1 MTGHTYIEMRRN
13 PPVVISA
20 DDYSR
25 LASLAKATLARYPA
39 DDAQLLLDEL
49 HRADVLPPHSISE
62 RVVGMNSFV
71 EFRDETTG
79 NTRVLQLVFPYQ
91 ADIRGGR
98 LSVLSQIGAALIG
111 LAEGQS
117 ITWETRDGRE
127 RRITVL
133 RVSKKPFDER
143 ERAEQEAPACA

>member
-1 MTGHTYIEMRRN
+1 MTDHIYMETRAN
-13 PPVVISA
+13 PPIVISA

-49 HRADVLPPHSISE
+49 HRADVVPPHSIPE
-62 RVVGMNSFV
+62 RVVCMNSFV
-71 EFRDETTG
+71 EFRDETMG

-91 ADIRGGR
+91 ADIVHGR

-117 ITWETRDGRE
+117 ISWSTRDGRE
-127 RRITVL
+127 RRITIL
-133 RVSKKPFDER
+133 RVSRKPLPES
-143 ERAEQEAPACA
+143 ETSEQEEPACA

>member
-1 MTGHTYIEMRRN
+1 MTNHS
-13 PPVVISA
+13 PAVVISA

-49 HRADVLPPHSISE
+49 HRADILPPHSIPE
-62 RVVGMNSFV
+62 RVIAMNSFV

-79 NTRVLQLVFPYQ
+79 NTRVLQLVFPHQ
-91 ADIRGGR
+91 ADIRSGR

-117 ITWETRDGRE
+117 INWETRDGRE
-127 RRITVL
+127 REVTVL
-133 RVSKKPFDER
+133 RVSRKPFDER
-143 ERAEQEAPACA
+143 ERAEQEVPACA

>member
-1 MTGHTYIEMRRN
+1 MTDHTYMETRGN
-13 PPVVISA
+13 PPILISA

-49 HRADVLPPHSISE
+49 HRGDVLPPHSIPE

-91 ADIRGGR
+91 ADIRRGR

-111 LAEGQS
+111 LAQGQS

-133 RVSKKPFDER
+133 RVSRKPLNER
-143 ERAEQEAPACA
+143 ERTEREAPACV